1 MGNGSSR
8 AASPS
13 RRRASTHARATN
25 DGDDGDG
32 FELGVV
38 SGAGG
43 DGVDARRASEGS
55 GGEVRTRWR
64 TAAACCAVAVATC
77 YADRS
82 NVSTAI
88 VAMKDTFEWDR
99 ASQGMILSA
108 FFYGYAL
115 TQIVGGETADA
126 RGGRSVLAFGVGA
139 WSAATALTPMA
150 AHAGVGP
157 LVAMRIALGMSE
169 GLAFPAAHAVIASE
183 VPRERRSTA
192 AAAIT
197 ASSYAGAA
205 FAFAVTPGLVKAFG
219 WEGAFYTFGAL
230 GILWIPFWLALSA
243 DTVPREPAVSPP
255 TRRGADD
262 AEDDEA
268 ETARLTGPVAS
279 TSDRHSSFDVWR
291 ALMRR
296 REVRAICVAQ
306 FTQSWGMYGLLS
318 WLPTYFTE
326 EHGVDLGDL
335 PAFTFVPYFLQG
347 VIGLWVGVYA
357 DDLINVKRVP
367 VRAVRRAAQCVG
379 HVGPACALLVAAASQ
394 GNPTLAAVSVDVG
407 LALSALTLAGVSVSH
422 LDVSPRHA
430 GVVFGTGNTF
440 ATLAGVV
447 AVPVSGAVRDA
458 TGSWSAVF
466 VLIAVVYVSGAVYW
480 FFNCGGDDIIDVD
493 AELSRTVDV
502 DVSR

>member
-1 MGNGSSR
+1 VE
-8 AASPS
+8 AA
-13 RRRASTHARATN
+13 AVGTTAAATATT
-25 DGDDGDG
+25 
-32 FELGVV
+32 E
-38 SGAGG
+38 
-43 DGVDARRASEGS
+43 
-55 GGEVRTRWR
+55 RWR
-64 TAAACCAVAVATC
+64 TAAACCAFAVATC

-88 VAMKDTFEWDR
+88 VAMKDAFEWDR

-108 FFYGYAL
+108 FFYGYAV

-126 RGGRSVLAFGVGA
+126 RGGRAVLAFGVGA

-157 LVAMRIALGMSE
+157 LVVTRVALGMSE

-192 AAAIT
+192 AAAVT
-197 ASSYAGAA
+197 AASYAGAA
-205 FAFAVTPGLVKAFG
+205 FAFAVTPGLIREFG
-219 WEGAFYTFGAL
+219 WEGAFYAFGAL
-230 GILWIPFWLALSA
+230 GVLWIPFWLALSE
-243 DTVPREPAVSPP
+243 DVGRGETTPPPPPPPPR
-255 TRRGADD
+255 RDD
-262 AEDDEA
+262 ENEDDENES
-268 ETARLTGPVAS
+268 ETARLTDPVAS
-279 TSDRHSSFDVWR
+279 TSDWHRSFAVWQ

-326 EHGVDLGDL
+326 AHGVDLGDL
-335 PAFTFVPYFLQG
+335 PAFTFVPYLLQG
-347 VIGLWVGVYA
+347 VVGLCVGVYA
-357 DDLINVKRVP
+357 DDLINVRGVP

-379 HVGPACALLVAAASQ
+379 HVGPACALLVAAASE

-422 LDVSPRHA
+422 LDVAPRHA

-466 VLIAVVYVSGAVYW
+466 VLIAIVYVSGATYW
-480 FFNCGGDDIIDVD
+480 YLNCGGDDVIDVD
-493 AELSRTVDV
+493 AELV